1 MKPATRSRPGT
12 TEPGLTGI
20 ARVERR
26 TRALLPRLRPGD
38 VAVLDHLDMDR
49 ATAQAL
55 VDAGVSAVLNAA
67 PMISG
72 RFPNLG
78 PQVLAEAGILVLDN
92 VEGAF
97 GIADGA
103 PVRVYDE
110 VVFADG
116 AAVAMGREVDA
127 HVVDHEMA
135 LARAGMGSQ
144 LETFTHNSTEFLRR
158 EEALLLHGLGLPETS
173 TRIADR
179 PVVVV
184 AAGKASRRRLASIE
198 AFIREQQP
206 VLVGVDGGAD
216 LLLDAGHRPD
226 IVVLSNA
233 APDAERPSAKSLRAA
248 RDVVVRVDGGADLL
262 LDSGHRPDIVVLSN
276 AAPDAERPSAKS
288 LRAARDVVVRVDGG
302 GRLHAEQLE
311 RLGVRPL
318 PLESSATSEDTA
330 LLLLEAENARLIVG
344 VGLHARL
351 EEVLDRQNPGLAGTY
366 LTRLKVGHL
375 LVDASSVHLLYS
387 GRVRPRHLF
396 LVLVAGLL
404 ALAVAVAVTPVGQEW
419 LTGLTDYLQGLS
431 R

>member
-97 GIADGA
+97 GIPDGA

-135 LARAGMGSQ
+135 LARAGLGSQ

-216 LLLDAGHRPD
+216 LLLDA
-226 IVVLSNA
+226 
-233 APDAERPSAKSLRAA
+233 
-248 RDVVVRVDGGADLL
+248 
-262 LDSGHRPDIVVLSN
+262 GHRPDIVVLSN

>member
-26 TRALLPRLRPGD
+26 TRMLLPRLRPGD

-55 VDAGVSAVLNAA
+55 VDAGVAAVLNAA

-78 PQVLAEAGILVLDN
+78 PQVLAEAGILVLDS

-97 GIADGA
+97 GISDGA
-103 PVRVYDE
+103 PVRIHDE

-116 AAVAMGREVDA
+116 SAIAMGREVDL
-127 HVVDHEMA
+127 HIVDQEMA
-135 LARAGMGSQ
+135 RARAGMSSQ
-144 LETFTHNSTEFLRR
+144 LETFTHTSTEFLRR
-158 EEALLLHGLGLPETS
+158 EEALLLHGLGLPETT

-184 AAGKASRRRLASIE
+184 VPGSASRRRLASIR
-198 AFIREQQP
+198 AFIREQDP
-206 VLVGVDGGAD
+206 VLVGVDRGAD
-216 LLLDAGHRPD
+216 LLLESGHHPD
-226 IVVLSNA
+226 IVLLSDNA
-233 APDAERPSAKSLRAA
+233 GDAERPSAKVLRAA
-248 RDVVVRVDGGADLL
+248 RDVVVRVD
-262 LDSGHRPDIVVLSN
+262 S
-276 AAPDAERPSAKS
+276 
-288 LRAARDVVVRVDGG
+288 G

-318 PLESSATSEDTA
+318 PLESSATSEDAA
-330 LLLLEAENARLIVG
+330 LLLLAAEAPRLIVG
-344 VGLHARL
+344 VGLHASL
-351 EEVLDRQNPGLAGTY
+351 EEVLDRQSPGLAGTY

-375 LVDASSVHLLYS
+375 LVDAASVHLLYS
-387 GRVRPRHLF
+387 GRVRPRHVF
-396 LVLVAGLL
+396 LVLVAGLI
-404 ALAVAVAVTPVGQEW
+404 ALATAVAVTPVGQEW
-419 LTGLTDYLQGLS
+419 LTALTDYLQGLP

>member
-1 MKPATRSRPGT
+1 MKPATRTRPAT
-12 TEPGLTGI
+12 TAPGLTGT

-26 TRALLPRLRPGD
+26 TRVLLPRLRPGD

-55 VDAGVSAVLNAA
+55 VDAGVAAVLNAA

-78 PQVLAEAGILVLDN
+78 PQVLTEAGILVLDN

-103 PVRVYDE
+103 AVRIHDE
-110 VVFADG
+110 VVFVDE
-116 AAVAMGREVDA
+116 AAVAMGREVDV
-127 HVVDHEMA
+127 HTVDREMA
-135 LARAGMGSQ
+135 QARAGMGSQ

-158 EEALLLHGLGLPETS
+158 EEGLLLHGLGLPEPA
-173 TRIADR
+173 TRIARR

-184 AAGKASRRRLASIE
+184 VPGSRSRRGLASIE
-198 AFIREQQP
+198 AFIREQDP
-206 VLVGVDGGAD
+206 VLVGVDRGAD
-216 LLLDAGHRPD
+216 LLLESGHRPD
-226 IVVLSNA
+226 IVLMSNTA
-233 APDAERPSAKSLRAA
+233 VDAERPSAKALRAA
-248 RDVVVRVDGGADLL
+248 RDVVVRVD
-262 LDSGHRPDIVVLSN
+262 S
-276 AAPDAERPSAKS
+276 
-288 LRAARDVVVRVDGG
+288 G

-318 PLESSATSEDTA
+318 PLESSATSGDTA
-330 LLLLEAENARLIVG
+330 LLLLEAGDARLIVG
-344 VGLHARL
+344 VGLHASL
-351 EEVLDRQNPGLAGTY
+351 EEVLDRQNPGVAGTY

-375 LVDASSVHLLYS
+375 LVDAASVHLLYS
-387 GRVRPRHLF
+387 GRVRPRHVF

-404 ALAVAVAVTPVGQEW
+404 ALAMAVAVTPVGQEW
-419 LTGLTDYLQGLS
+419 LASLTDYLQGLF

>member
-1 MKPATRSRPGT
+1 MKPATRPRPGT
-12 TEPGLTGI
+12 TAPGLTGT

-26 TRALLPRLRPGD
+26 TRVLLPRLRPGD
-38 VAVLDHLDMDR
+38 IAVLDHLDMDR

-67 PMISG
+67 PMTSG

-78 PQVLAEAGILVLDN
+78 PQVLTEAGILVLDH

-97 GIADGA
+97 GIGDGA
-103 PVRVYDE
+103 SVRVHDE

-116 AAVAMGREVDA
+116 AAVAMGREVDV
-127 HVVDHEMA
+127 HTVDREMDQ
-135 LARAGMGSQ
+135 ARAGMGSQ

-158 EEALLLHGLGLPETS
+158 EEGLLLHGLGLPEPA
-173 TRIADR
+173 TRIAGR
-179 PVVVV
+179 TVVVV
-184 AAGKASRRRLASIE
+184 APGSGSRRRLASIE
-198 AFIREQQP
+198 AFIREQDP
-206 VLVGVDGGAD
+206 VLVGVDRGAD
-216 LLLDAGHRPD
+216 LLLEAGHRPD
-226 IVVLSNA
+226 IVLLSNTA
-233 APDAERPSAKSLRAA
+233 GDAERPSAKALRAA
-248 RDVVVRVDGGADLL
+248 RDVVVRVD
-262 LDSGHRPDIVVLSN
+262 S
-276 AAPDAERPSAKS
+276 
-288 LRAARDVVVRVDGG
+288 G

-330 LLLLEAENARLIVG
+330 LLLLEAEDARLIVG
-344 VGLHARL
+344 VGLHASL

-375 LVDASSVHLLYS
+375 LVDAASVHRLYS
-387 GRVRPRHLF
+387 GRVRPRHVF

-404 ALAVAVAVTPVGQEW
+404 ARATAVAVTPVGQEW
-419 LTGLTDYLQGLS
+419 LTALTDYLQGLF

>member
-1 MKPATRSRPGT
+1 MKPATRPRPGT
-12 TEPGLTGI
+12 TAPGLTGT

-26 TRALLPRLRPGD
+26 TRVLLPRLRPGD
-38 VAVLDHLDMDR
+38 IAVVDHLDMDR

-55 VDAGVSAVLNAA
+55 VDAGVSAVVNAA
-67 PMISG
+67 PMFSG

-78 PQVLAEAGILVLDN
+78 PRVLAEAGILVLDQ

-103 PVRVYDE
+103 SVRVHDE

-116 AAVAMGREVDA
+116 AAVAMGREVDV
-127 HVVDHEMA
+127 HTVDREMDQ
-135 LARAGMGSQ
+135 ARAGMGSQ
-144 LETFTHNSTEFLRR
+144 LESFTHNSTEFLRR
-158 EEALLLHGLGLPETS
+158 EEGLLLHGLGLPEPA
-173 TRIADR
+173 TRIAGR

-184 AAGKASRRRLASIE
+184 VPGSGSQRRLAAIE
-198 AFIREQQP
+198 AFIREQNP
-206 VLVGVDGGAD
+206 VLVGVD
-216 LLLDAGHRPD
+216 R
-226 IVVLSNA
+226 
-233 APDAERPSAKSLRAA
+233 
-248 RDVVVRVDGGADLL
+248 GADLL
-262 LDSGHRPDIVVLSN
+262 LDSGHRPDIVLLSN
-276 AAPDAERPSAKS
+276 SAGDAERPSAKA
-288 LRAARDVVVRVDGG
+288 LRAARDVVVRVDSG

-330 LLLLEAENARLIVG
+330 LLLLEAEEARLIVG

-351 EEVLDRQNPGLAGTY
+351 EEILDRQNPGLAGTY

-375 LVDASSVHLLYS
+375 LVDSASVHLLYS
-387 GRVRPRHLF
+387 GRVRPRHVF

-404 ALAVAVAVTPVGQEW
+404 ALATAVAVTPVGQEW
-419 LTGLTDYLQGLS
+419 LTALTDNLQGLF

>member
-1 MKPATRSRPGT
+1 MKPATRPRPGT
-12 TEPGLTGI
+12 TAPGLTGT

-26 TRALLPRLRPGD
+26 TRVLLPRLRPGD

-78 PQVLAEAGILVLDN
+78 PQVLTEAGILVLDN

-103 PVRVYDE
+103 AVQVHDE
-110 VVFADG
+110 VVFVDG
-116 AAVAMGREVDA
+116 AAVAMGREVDI
-127 HVVDHEMA
+127 HIVDLEMTE
-135 LARAGMGSQ
+135 ARAGMGSQ
-144 LETFTHNSTEFLRR
+144 LETFTHNSIEFLRR
-158 EEALLLHGLGLPETS
+158 EEGLLLHGLGLPEPA
-173 TRIADR
+173 TRIAGR

-184 AAGKASRRRLASIE
+184 VPGGGSRRRLASIE
-198 AFIREQQP
+198 AFIREQDP
-206 VLVGVDGGAD
+206 VLVGVD
-216 LLLDAGHRPD
+216 R
-226 IVVLSNA
+226 
-233 APDAERPSAKSLRAA
+233 
-248 RDVVVRVDGGADLL
+248 GADLL
-262 LDSGHRPDIVVLSN
+262 LDSGHRPDIVLLSN
-276 AAPDAERPSAKS
+276 SADDAERPSAKA
-288 LRAARDVVVRVDGG
+288 LRAARDVVVRVDRG

-330 LLLLEAENARLIVG
+330 LLVLAAEGARLIVG
-344 VGLHARL
+344 VGLHASL
-351 EEVLDRQNPGLAGTY
+351 EEVLDRQSPGLAGAY

-375 LVDASSVHLLYS
+375 LVNAASVHLLYS
-387 GRVRPRHLF
+387 GRVRPRHVF

-404 ALAVAVAVTPVGQEW
+404 ALATAVAVTPVGQEW
-419 LTGLTDYLQGLS
+419 LASLTDYLQGLF

>member
-135 LARAGMGSQ
+135 LARAGLGSQ

-216 LLLDAGHRPD
+216 LLLDA
-226 IVVLSNA
+226 
-233 APDAERPSAKSLRAA
+233 
-248 RDVVVRVDGGADLL
+248 
-262 LDSGHRPDIVVLSN
+262 GHRPDIVVLSN

>member
-1 MKPATRSRPGT
+1 MKPATRTRPAT
-12 TEPGLTGI
+12 TAPGLTGT

-26 TRALLPRLRPGD
+26 TRVLLPRLRPGD

-55 VDAGVSAVLNAA
+55 VDAGVSAVLNAS

-78 PQVLAEAGILVLDN
+78 PQVLTEAGILLLDS

-103 PVRVYDE
+103 AVRIHDE

-116 AAVAMGREVDA
+116 EAVAMGREVDV
-127 HVVDHEMA
+127 HTVDHEMA
-135 LARAGMGSQ
+135 QARAGMGSQ

-158 EEALLLHGLGLPETS
+158 EEGLLLHGLGLPETA
-173 TRIADR
+173 TRIAGR

-184 AAGKASRRRLASIE
+184 VPGGRSRRRLASIE
-198 AFIREQQP
+198 AFIREQDP
-206 VLVGVDGGAD
+206 VLVGVD
-216 LLLDAGHRPD
+216 R
-226 IVVLSNA
+226 
-233 APDAERPSAKSLRAA
+233 
-248 RDVVVRVDGGADLL
+248 GADLL
-262 LDSGHRPDIVVLSN
+262 LDSGHRPDIVLLSN
-276 AAPDAERPSAKS
+276 TAGDAERPSAKA
-288 LRAARDVVVRVDGG
+288 LRAARDVVVRVDSG

-318 PLESSATSEDTA
+318 PLESSGTSEDTA
-330 LLLLEAENARLIVG
+330 LLLLEAEAARLIVG
-344 VGLHARL
+344 VGLHASL
-351 EEVLDRQNPGLAGTY
+351 EEVLDRQNPSLAGTY

-375 LVDASSVHLLYS
+375 LVDAASVHLLYS
-387 GRVRPRHLF
+387 GRVRPRHVF

-404 ALAVAVAVTPVGQEW
+404 ALATAVAVTPVGQEW
-419 LTGLTDYLQGLS
+419 LTALTDYLQGLF

>member
-26 TRALLPRLRPGD
+26 TRVLLPRLRPGD

-97 GIADGA
+97 GIPDGA

-184 AAGKASRRRLASIE
+184 APGKTSRRRLASIE

-206 VLVGVDGGAD
+206 VLVG
-216 LLLDAGHRPD
+216 
-226 IVVLSNA
+226 
-233 APDAERPSAKSLRAA
+233 
-248 RDVVVRVDGGADLL
+248 VDGGADLL

>member
-1 MKPATRSRPGT
+1 MKPATRPRPGIT
-12 TEPGLTGI
+12 APGLTGT

-26 TRALLPRLRPGD
+26 TRVLLPRLRPGD
-38 VAVLDHLDMDR
+38 IAVLDHLDMDR

-67 PMISG
+67 PIISG

-78 PQVLAEAGILVLDN
+78 PQVLTEAGILVLDH

-103 PVRVYDE
+103 AVRVHDE
-110 VVFADG
+110 VVFVDG
-116 AAVAMGREVDA
+116 AAVAMGREVDV
-127 HVVDHEMA
+127 HTVDREMD

-158 EEALLLHGLGLPETS
+158 EEGLLLHGLGLPETA
-173 TRIADR
+173 TRIVGR

-184 AAGKASRRRLASIE
+184 VPGSGSRRRLASIE
-198 AFIREQQP
+198 AFIREQDP
-206 VLVGVDGGAD
+206 VLVGVDRGAD
-216 LLLDAGHRPD
+216 LLLDSGLRPD
-226 IVVLSNA
+226 IVLLSNTA
-233 APDAERPSAKSLRAA
+233 GDAERPSAKALRAA
-248 RDVVVRVDGGADLL
+248 RDVVVRVD
-262 LDSGHRPDIVVLSN
+262 S
-276 AAPDAERPSAKS
+276 
-288 LRAARDVVVRVDGG
+288 G

-330 LLLLEAENARLIVG
+330 LLLLEAEDARLIVG
-344 VGLHARL
+344 VGLHASL

-375 LVDASSVHLLYS
+375 LVDAASVHLLYS
-387 GRVRPRHLF
+387 GRVRPRHVL

-404 ALAVAVAVTPVGQEW
+404 ALATAVAVTPVGQEW
-419 LTGLTDYLQGLS
+419 LTDLTDYLQGLF